1 MSELGVGD
9 RVADHDL
16 TAIDGSAVRVPDP
29 GAVVHLQLR
38 RFAGCP
44 ICHVHV
50 HEIGRRHQEI
60 RDAGIHEVVVF
71 HSEAD
76 LLRQYQGDLPFDVIP
91 DPEKKLYREFG
102 VESSIRSV
110 LSVKAG
116 VASVRG
122 VLKGASLKAG
132 LLAKEDHFSQPA
144 DFLIGSDGVVLAA
157 KYGKHASDQWSVDEL
172 LAEHAATGRGRS
184 GAA

>member
-1 MSELGVGD
+1 MSVLGVGD
-9 RVADHDL
+9 RVADREL
-16 TAIDGSAVRVPDP
+16 TAIDGSIVRVPDP
-29 GAVVHLQLR
+29 EGVVHLQLR

-44 ICHVHV
+44 ICHVHM

-71 HSEAD
+71 HSEAE
-76 LLRQYQGDLPFDVIP
+76 LLREHQGDLPFDVIP
-91 DPEKKLYREFG
+91 DPDKLLYREFG

-110 LSVKAG
+110 LS
-116 VASVRG
+116 
-122 VLKGASLKAG
+122 LKAG
-132 LLAKEDHFSQPA
+132 LASLRGVRGGASIKAGLTAKEDHFSQPA

-172 LAEHAATGRGRS
+172 LALASSHK